1 MVARHL
7 LHQHA
12 PARVLE
18 DDEVPYQVQEPAP
31 VERPLEHDLELRQR
45 RVSQL
50 LTLDRSP
57 RQEPLPV
64 RRQRADADLSHA
76 PAGLV
81 RLAGVTYQIAD
92 FRTSPVPS
100 CIMLGGPQAKG
111 DLPQEVTGIP
121 VGRKANCLFFLHT
134 YQRAQTWRPSGNNAV
149 PPPVFVYVVHYA
161 DGGMETV
168 PIRYESGAGNWLMA
182 EPQGL
187 AEAALAWA
195 ARPAGQEEGPHAA
208 VFSFQWRNP
217 RPEVAIESVDMKYDA
232 QAGSR
237 WGTPALLAIT
247 ATTGVE

>member
-1 MVARHL
+1 VASL
-7 LHQHA
+7 LHNLHA
-12 PARVLE
+12 NFSGGRM
-18 DDEVPYQVQEPAP
+18 
-31 VERPLEHDLELRQR
+31 
-45 RVSQL
+45 
-50 LTLDRSP
+50 LTLGNLAFEPVGIYEKCNQYMTKDRGWFKGN
-57 RQEPLPV
+57 
-64 RRQRADADLSHA
+64 ADVSHA
-76 PAGLV
+76 PAGLT
-81 RLAGVTYQIAD
+81 RLAGVPYQIVD

-121 VGRKANCLFFLHT
+121 VGRKANCLFLLHT
-134 YQRAQTWRPSGNNAV
+134 YQRAQTWRPAANNTV

-161 DGGMETV
+161 DGGVETV
-168 PIRYESGAGNWLMA
+168 PVRYESGAGNWLMD

-208 VFSFQWRNP
+208 LFSFQWRNP

-247 ATTGVE
+247 AATEVE